1 MSSFTGFYDHQ
12 LDTKNRI
19 RIPSKLKGEEKGFY
33 FAKGADRCIFV
44 YTKAGFDELVEQM
57 HSNVN
62 QINGDI
68 RKAIRLLNK
77 SFVWLEGDAQGR
89 MILPPY
95 LKEYARIEQDIVI
108 CGADKRIEI
117 WSKAVYDEY
126 YKNEDEDVLG
136 IYDMLGI

>member
-1 MSSFTGFYDHQ
+1 
-12 LDTKNRI
+12 
-19 RIPSKLKGEEKGFY
+19 
-33 FAKGADRCIFV
+33 
-44 YTKAGFDELVEQM
+44 M